1 MLCVT
6 FSIKFDESG
15 YFDFKLN
22 SGQESLI
29 CNLKPWLSQLVLNL
43 TAKSNIS

>member
-22 SGQESLI
+22 NGQESLI
-29 CNLKPWLSQLVLNL
+29 CNLIPWLSQLVLNL